1 MPTGYEWIVDATDC
15 LPQHLQSGE
24 VLRAVAATIITELD
38 LHVVGEPLWHQFPDP
53 GGWTGLYLLSESH
66 LTVHTFPER
75 GVASWNLYCCRPRPE
90 WDWERQ
96 LAEFLGARK
105 VVIRRVVRAAE
116 IPAGNHTSIDM
127 APVHAAP
134 VHTAADQH
142 DAPATRPTTE
152 VWS

>member
-15 LPQHLQSGE
+15 LPQQLQSGA
-24 VLRAVAATIITELD
+24 VLRAIAATIIAELD

-75 GVASWNLYCCRPRPE
+75 GVASWNLYCCRPRPD
-90 WDWERQ
+90 WNWERQ

-105 VVIRRVVRAAE
+105 VVVRRVARAAE
-116 IPAGNHTSIDM
+116 IPPGGSTAIDV
-127 APVHAAP
+127 AVAR
-134 VHTAADQH
+134 H
-142 DAPATRPTTE
+142 DSAHRPATE